1 MGNTCLFTRIRSRL
15 SLHHE
20 ISMVRLVTGFFISR
34 LMAPSYSHNRYLT
47 INFELEG
54 SSSLFGIVRHLN

>member
-20 ISMVRLVTGFFISR
+20 ISMVRLVTGF
-34 LMAPSYSHNRYLT
+34 LLADLWHQVTAT
-47 INFELEG
+47 ID
-54 SSSLFGIVRHLN
+54 I